1 MQARFGLAPQLVDR
15 QRIGLDQRGAHGFR
29 GTGELLDGAVAD
41 QLGQRGVAVATG
53 DAVDRGDDAG
63 EARLGEGADQGRADQ
78 PDHQRRGDA
87 GLQARRYRQ
96 ADDKSGHRNPQRGAR
111 NRRSAWRSHLRL
123 ADRFPRSNSPEDG
136 FEFLSQLRK
145 TRIK

>member
-15 QRIGLDQRGAHGFR
+15 QRIGLDQRGAYGFR

-63 EARLGEGADQGRADQ
+63 EARLGEGADQGD
-78 PDHQRRGDA
+78 RG
-87 GLQARRYRQ
+87 
-96 ADDKSGHRNPQRGAR
+96 P
-111 NRRSAWRSHLRL
+111 
-123 ADRFPRSNSPEDG
+123 
-136 FEFLSQLRK
+136 
-145 TRIK
+145 